1 MARLHKVLQKYGKG
15 SLSRPDIL
23 RAVFKGEWSAAK
35 KAQKKEQKE
44 KEKAEKKGE
53 KHTPSNGEV
62 KAVLWKDS
70 TYNQNCYDHIEGD
83 GGRKAIFQKFQ
94 FVDAAYASQYPKL
107 PGMFKEYYGFPGKIK
122 CNFNPGAELK
132 GKTTAKNKKKGS
144 GGNQRVAG
152 CSKPYKWNG
161 HHMIPAEAFY
171 AEVTTSGGGKPV
183 FTPNQYALLLMSD
196 YNLNNGHNLMPLP
209 DRGMDFYQPV
219 HAMILHPSSH
229 SNYTAKVKSEMQ
241 KISNSLKNLEAE
253 ADKPHPDISVDLKN
267 ELTTLEKQLW
277 KLLVKLGKAMVSSTL
292 ANTTSPL
299 TPEEKGLVGDNAS
312 YGALI

>member
-15 SLSRPDIL
+15 SLSEPQIL
-23 RAVFKGEWSAAK
+23 RAVFKGEWRAAK
-35 KAQKKEQKE
+35 KTKKKDQKE

-70 TYNQNCYDHIEGD
+70 TYNQNCYDHIASD
-83 GGRKAIFQKFQ
+83 GGRKAVFKKFQ
-94 FVDAAYASQYPKL
+94 FVDAAYAAKYPKL
-107 PGMFKEYYGFPGKIK
+107 PAMFKEYYGFPGKMK
-122 CNFNPGAELK
+122 CNFNPGAELA

-144 GGNQRVAG
+144 GGNQRFAG

-171 AEVTTSGGGKPV
+171 SEVTTSGGGKPV
-183 FTPNQYALLLMSD
+183 FTPTQYALLLMSD
-196 YNLNNGHNLMPLP
+196 YNLNNGHNLIPLP

-229 SNYTAKVKSEMQ
+229 SNYTSKVKSEMK
-241 KISNSLKNLEAE
+241 KISKDLKELESE
-253 ADKPHPDISVDLKN
+253 ADKPHPDASMEVKLSLEDL
-267 ELTTLEKQLW
+267 EDDLW
-277 KLLVKLGKAMVSSTL
+277 DLLVKLGKIMVSSTL
-292 ANTTSPL
+292 SNTAPNLSAD
-299 TPEEKGLVGDNAS
+299 EQKIVGDNAS